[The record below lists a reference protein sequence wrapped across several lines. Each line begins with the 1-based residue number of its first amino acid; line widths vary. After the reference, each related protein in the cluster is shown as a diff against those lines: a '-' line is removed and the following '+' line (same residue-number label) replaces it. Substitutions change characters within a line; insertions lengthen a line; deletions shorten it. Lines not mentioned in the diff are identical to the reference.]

1 MKWNRT
7 AIRHAL
13 AVTHGMS
20 VESIP
25 EEWVDEY
32 IRLREESF
40 ALYTRK

>member
-1 MKWNRT
+1 MNWNRT

-25 EEWVDEY
+25 DEWVDEY
-32 IRLREESF
+32 IRLSEESF
-40 ALYTRK
+40 KNY